1 MDVLQ
6 LPALVQYVIRRP
18 GRIGGCF
25 LFILIR
31 VWIPD
36 QHVGAG
42 LLELQRRAS
51 ADLVGGQRLDPD
63 QRDVGITEIVIDD
76 GGQPCPETTG
86 AGTAAVHRMA
96 PSHHPHLHLV
106 LTGRQ
111 VIHPVLFSQITGLA
125 SRDMPVLGVAAD
137 ELYPGAVRPNPV
149 KPFDIHRGGSQF
161 PVVLGKVQPAGKLD
175 LHHKTF
181 RSVALRRIDP
191 FRIQQLVVQRLGK
204 IGIVEIADGA
214 LVVCSLP
221 GFQRHAFV
229 VADRVVVDLH
239 VKNV

>member
-1 MDVLQ
+1 
-6 LPALVQYVIRRP
+6 
-18 GRIGGCF
+18 
-25 LFILIR
+25 
-31 VWIPD
+31 
-36 QHVGAG
+36 
-42 LLELQRRAS
+42 
-51 ADLVGGQRLDPD
+51 
-63 QRDVGITEIVIDD
+63 
-76 GGQPCPETTG
+76 
-86 AGTAAVHRMA
+86 
-96 PSHHPHLHLV
+96 
-106 LTGRQ
+106 
-111 VIHPVLFSQITGLA
+111 
-125 SRDMPVLGVAAD
+125 MPVLGVAAD

-204 IGIVEIADGA
+204 IGIVEITDGT
-214 LVVCSLP
+214 LVIRSLP